1 MVTLSPALRRVLA
14 VAILVAILAALGALV
29 VEPVTAK
36 FASYDRAVA
45 QSQALLARYLRIGG
59 ERERLQVQLEQV
71 RRAQASRGG
80 FLEGASGELVA
91 AELQNKAKNLV
102 DANGGNL
109 KSVQILK
116 EQDENNFRRVAIR
129 VTMTANT
136 VAVQNIFYSL
146 ETANPYLFLDNVDIR
161 ASRRRA
167 QKTRTQGAGDLQV
180 RYDVYGYMRIEEP

>member
-71 RRAQASRGG
+71 RRTQASRGG